1 MSNGRRRFGPKMI
14 ALMCFMLALYEAA
27 AAPIMQPYTE
37 EMDIAVFWR
46 RATGEE
52 ILQVRAHIFSF
63 GSMSMLALIVLTGRL
78 RHLIPGS
85 GI

>member
-1 MSNGRRRFGPKMI
+1 MI

-27 AAPIMQPYTE
+27 AAARIMEPYTE
-37 EMDIAVFWR
+37 ELDIAVFWQ

-52 ILQVRAHIFSF
+52 ILQVRAHMSSF
-63 GSMSMLALIVLTGRL
+63 GSMSMLALIVLTGRIG
-78 RHLIPGS
+78 HLIPGS